1 MCPNEK
7 CPQLR
12 ALLLAWKK
20 AEEISLTLVVVK
32 ELPHFPA
39 AVRLALFP
47 TGLPFSLAFGLLL
60 GLPFSLALSLFLGF
74 LFGFALGLPFS
85 FALGLP
91 FGLALSLFLGFLPY
105 LPFFLPSGFF
115 LRNTTLL
122 RRFSPCCY
130 FPLLSDFALRSF
142 FA

>member
-20 AEEISLTLVVVK
+20 AEGISLTLVVVK

-60 GLPFSLALSLFLGF
+60 GLPFSLALGLFLTF
-74 LFGFALGLPFS
+74 LFGFALR
-85 FALGLP
+85 LP
-91 FGLALSLFLGFLPY
+91 FGLALSLFLGFLLY

-115 LRNTTLL
+115 LFNTTL
-122 RRFSPCCY
+122 FCVT
-130 FPLLSDFALRSF
+130 SF
-142 FA
+142 W

>member
-39 AVRLALFP
+39 AVRLELFP
-47 TGLPFSLAFGLLL
+47 TGLPFSLAFGLFL
-60 GLPFSLALSLFLGF
+60 GLPFSLALGLFLGF
-74 LFGFALGLPFS
+74 LL
-85 FALGLP
+85 
-91 FGLALSLFLGFLPY
+91 Y

>member
-47 TGLPFSLAFGLLL
+47 TGLPFSLAFGLFL
-60 GLPFSLALSLFLGF
+60 GLPFSLALGLFLSF
-74 LFGFALGLPFS
+74 LFGFALRLPFS
-85 FALGLP
+85 LA
-91 FGLALSLFLGFLPY
+91 FGLFLGFLLY